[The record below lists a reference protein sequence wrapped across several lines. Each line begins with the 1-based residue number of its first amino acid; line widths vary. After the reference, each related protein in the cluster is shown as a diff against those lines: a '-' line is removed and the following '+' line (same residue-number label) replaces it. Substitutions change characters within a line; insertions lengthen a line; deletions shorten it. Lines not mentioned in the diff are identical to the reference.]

1 MAKVFFIFSLFF
13 YGLSFGQ
20 ISFDKTEHD
29 FGDLYSGDQRFV
41 DVYLKNNSDKVAFIL
56 SVDKPMEVFYIQ
68 KGAMIDPDSST
79 VIRFQVNKRSKGRFN
94 YEIPVFTSDK
104 NEPTL
109 VSLKGS
115 IKELPSNQNNFTA
128 CPNFGQS
135 PAQGN
140 PLDFKLIVETVDKET
155 REKLG
160 RSTVAI
166 IQNGSPLGKWKTQM
180 NGRFTTKIPLG
191 ITYFYAT
198 HTGYNPAEL
207 GQYVNFKQNKVT
219 LELTKSKEIVA
230 DLPDVTEPELPEV
243 EEEEQNETELSEPEA
258 VDLEELIVENEIE
271 NTHTLSEVPP
281 SFNELDKNNFDP
293 SLFKPVNVVFVVD
306 VSSSMRQADRLELL
320 KYSMN
325 QLVQMLRP
333 QDKIG
338 LVSYATNTQVLLK
351 PTSGENKEE
360 ILEIIQDLKAKGL
373 TAGGAGIKL
382 GYKQAKRNFIKD
394 GKNQVIIVTDGAFN
408 RNSDNYKRYIKR
420 FLRKD
425 ISLSVVGI
433 KSNERSEESM
443 REAAELGEG
452 RFILIEK
459 LADAQ
464 SHLKQE
470 IRLAAF
476 RYE

>member
-1 MAKVFFIFSLFF
+1 MYRFIFITILLFPLF
-13 YGLSFGQ
+13 CFGQ
-20 ISFDKTEHD
+20 IKFEKTTHD

-41 DVYLKNNSDKVAFIL
+41 DVYLKNKTIDVAFIL
-56 SVDKPMEVFYIQ
+56 SVDKPMEVVYIQ
-68 KGAMIDPDSST
+68 RGAMMEPDSST
-79 VIRFQVNKRSKGRFN
+79 VIRFQVNQRKKGRFV
-94 YEIPVFTSDK
+94 YKIPVFTSDQD
-104 NEPTL
+104 EPTIIT
-109 VSLKGS
+109 LKGS
-115 IKELPSNQNNFTA
+115 IKELPNNQNNFTA
-128 CPNFGQS
+128 CPNFGQT
-135 PAQGN
+135 PAEGN
-140 PLDFKLIVETVDKET
+140 PLDFKLVVETIDKDSK
-155 REKLG
+155 EKLG
-160 RSTVAI
+160 KSTVAI
-166 IQNGSPLGKWKTQM
+166 IQNGTPLGKWKTQS

-207 GQYVNFKQNKVT
+207 GEYVNFKRNKIT
-219 LELTKSKEIVA
+219 LELTRNTTTEEDEQEEVVAQVEDEQESKTDI
-230 DLPDVTEPELPEV
+230 
-243 EEEEQNETELSEPEA
+243 SEPEE
-258 VDLEELIVENEIE
+258 VNLNNLIVENEVETID
-271 NTHTLSEVPP
+271 TTSELPP
-281 SFNELDKNNFDP
+281 NFKELDKDNFDP
-293 SLFKPVNVVFVVD
+293 THFKPVNVVFVVD

-320 KYSMN
+320 KYSMY
-325 QLVQMLRP
+325 QLVEMLRP

-338 LVSYATNTQVLLK
+338 LVSYATNANVLLK

-360 ILEIIQDLKAKGL
+360 IKEIIKDLKAKGL

-408 RNSDNYKRYIKR
+408 RNSGNYKKYIKR

-425 ISLSVVGI
+425 ITLSVVGI
-433 KSNERSEESM
+433 KSNEKSEVSM
-443 REAAELGEG
+443 KEAAELGEG

-464 SHLKQE
+464 KNLKQE

>member
-1 MAKVFFIFSLFF
+1 MSRVVFIFIILLHGF
-13 YGLSFGQ
+13 SFGQ
-20 ISFDKTEHD
+20 VSFDKTEHD

-41 DVYLKNNSDKVAFIL
+41 DIYLKNNSNKVEFIL
-56 SVDKPMEVFYIQ
+56 SVDKPMEVVFIQ
-68 KGAMIDPDSST
+68 KGAMMDPDSST
-79 VIRFQVNKRSKGRFN
+79 VIRFQVNKRVTGRFH
-94 YEIPVFTSDK
+94 YKIPVFTSDK
-104 NEPTL
+104 DEPTL
-109 VSLKGS
+109 ISLKGT
-115 IKELPSNQNNFTA
+115 IKELPSSQNNFTA
-128 CPNFGQS
+128 CPDFGQS
-135 PAQGN
+135 PAEGN
-140 PLDFKLIVETVDKET
+140 PLDFKLTVETIDKET
-155 REKLG
+155 GGKLG
-160 RSTVAI
+160 KSIVAI

-198 HTGYNPAEL
+198 HPGYNPSEL
-207 GQYVNFKQNKVT
+207 GQYVNFKRNKVT
-219 LELTKSKEIVA
+219 LELTRSKEVIA
-230 DLPDVTEPELPEV
+230 QITEPEII
-243 EEEEQNETELSEPEA
+243 EEEESYNQNTIEISEPEN
-258 VDLEELIVENEIE
+258 VNMEELIVENETE
-271 NTHTLSEVPP
+271 YVDTVNDTPP

-306 VSSSMRQADRLELL
+306 ISTSMRQADRMELL

-325 QLVQMLRP
+325 QLVDMLRP
-333 QDKIG
+333 QDKFG
-338 LVSYATNTQVLLK
+338 LVSYATNTHVLLK

-408 RNSDNYKRYIKR
+408 RNSDDYKRYIKR

-425 ISLSVVGI
+425 IALSVVGI

-452 RFILIEK
+452 RFVLIEK

-464 SHLKQE
+464 NNLKQE
-470 IRLAAF
+470 IRIAAF

>member
-1 MAKVFFIFSLFF
+1 
-13 YGLSFGQ
+13 
-20 ISFDKTEHD
+20 
-29 FGDLYSGDQRFV
+29 
-41 DVYLKNNSDKVAFIL
+41 
-56 SVDKPMEVFYIQ
+56 
-68 KGAMIDPDSST
+68 
-79 VIRFQVNKRSKGRFN
+79 
-94 YEIPVFTSDK
+94 
-104 NEPTL
+104 
-109 VSLKGS
+109 
-115 IKELPSNQNNFTA
+115 
-128 CPNFGQS
+128 
-135 PAQGN
+135 
-140 PLDFKLIVETVDKET
+140 
-155 REKLG
+155 
-160 RSTVAI
+160 
-166 IQNGSPLGKWKTQM
+166 M

-198 HTGYNPAEL
+198 HSGYYPAEL
-207 GQYVNFKQNKVT
+207 GEYVNFKRNKIT
-219 LELTKSKEIVA
+219 LELTKSKEVIA
-230 DLPDVTEPELPEV
+230 EKPEPIITEV
-243 EEEEQNETELSEPEA
+243 EEEEEESDDQKVIEISEPEI
-258 VDLEELIVENEIE
+258 VDLEELIVENEVKTID
-271 NTHTLSEVPP
+271 TTSEIPP
-281 SFNELDKNNFDP
+281 SFSELDKNNFDP

-325 QLVQMLRP
+325 QLVEMLRP

-338 LVSYATNTQVLLK
+338 LVSYATNTNVLLK
-351 PTSGENKEE
+351 PTSAENKEE
-360 ILEIIQDLKAKGL
+360 ILEIIQGLKAKGL

-382 GYKQAKRNFIKD
+382 GYKQAKRNFIKG

-408 RNSDNYKRYIKR
+408 RNSGDYKRYIKR

-464 SHLKQE
+464 NNLKQE

-476 RYE
+476 RFE

>member
-1 MAKVFFIFSLFF
+1 MIRIFFIIAIIIHGFC
-13 YGLSFGQ
+13 FGQ
-20 ISFDKTEHD
+20 ITFDKTEHD
-29 FGDLYSGDQRFV
+29 FGDLYSGDQRYV
-41 DVYLKNNSDKVAFIL
+41 DVYLKNNSNKVAFVL
-56 SVDKPMEVFYIQ
+56 SVDKPMEVVYIQ

-79 VIRFQVNKRSKGRFN
+79 VIRFQVNKRTKGRFQ
-94 YEIPVFTSDK
+94 YKIPVFTSDK
-104 NEPTL
+104 NEPTT
-109 VSLKGS
+109 VTLKGA
-115 IKELPSNQNNFTA
+115 IKELPSSQNNFTA

-135 PAQGN
+135 PAEGN
-140 PLDFKLIVETVDKET
+140 PLDFKLIVETIDKET

-166 IQNGSPLGKWKTQM
+166 IQNGSPLGKWKTRT
-180 NGRFTTKIPLG
+180 NGRFTTQIPLG

-198 HTGYNPAEL
+198 HSGYNPAEL

-219 LELTKSKEIVA
+219 LELTRSNELIAEKQEDSEEIPDDDEIVISQ
-230 DLPDVTEPELPEV
+230 PEEV
-243 EEEEQNETELSEPEA
+243 NI
-258 VDLEELIVENEIE
+258 EELIVENE
-271 NTHTLSEVPP
+271 SEEKDSIGEIPP

-320 KYSMN
+320 KYSMT
-325 QLVQMLRP
+325 QLVEMLRP

-425 ISLSVVGI
+425 ITLSVVGI
-433 KSNERSEESM
+433 KSNEHSEESM
-443 REAAELGEG
+443 REAADLGEG

-464 SHLKQE
+464 NNLKQE

>member
-1 MAKVFFIFSLFF
+1 MNRIIFIFSLLLH
-13 YGLSFGQ
+13 GVSFTQ
-20 ISFDKTEHD
+20 VSFDKTEHD
-29 FGDLYSGDQRFV
+29 FGDLYVGDQRFV
-41 DVYLKNNSDKVAFIL
+41 DVYLKNNSNKVEFIL
-56 SVDKPMEVFYIQ
+56 SVDKPMEVVYIQ
-68 KGAMIDPDSST
+68 KGAMMNPDSST

-94 YEIPVFTSDK
+94 YKIPVFTSDK
-104 NEPTL
+104 DEPTF
-109 VSLKGS
+109 VSLKGN

-135 PAQGN
+135 PAEGN
-140 PLDFKLIVETVDKET
+140 PLDFKLVVETIDKET

-160 RSTVAI
+160 KSTVAI
-166 IQNGSPLGKWKTQM
+166 IQNGTPLGKWKTQT

-191 ITYFYAT
+191 VTYFYAT
-198 HTGYNPAEL
+198 HTGYYPAEL
-207 GQYVNFKQNKVT
+207 GEYVNFKRNKVT
-219 LELTKSKEIVA
+219 LELTRSKELIA
-230 DLPDVTEPELPEV
+230 EKTDEPEPEIKDENEV
-243 EEEEQNETELSEPEA
+243 DEQEEEVSEPES
-258 VDLEELIVENEIE
+258 VNLEELIVEETPKEETPTNEA
-271 NTHTLSEVPP
+271 PP
-281 SFNELDKNNFDP
+281 SFTELDKNNFDP

-325 QLVQMLRP
+325 QLVDMLRP

-338 LVSYATNTQVLLK
+338 LVSYATNTTVLLK

-360 ILEIIQDLKAKGL
+360 ILAIIQDLKAKGL

-382 GYKQAKRNFIKD
+382 GYKQAKRNFIED
-394 GKNQVIIVTDGAFN
+394 GKNMVIIVTDGAFN
-408 RNSDNYKRYIKR
+408 RNSDDYKRYIKR
-420 FLRKD
+420 YLRKD
-425 ISLSVVGI
+425 IALSVVGI

-443 REAAELGEG
+443 REASELGEG

-464 SHLKQE
+464 NNLKQE

>member
-1 MAKVFFIFSLFF
+1 MSRIIFIFIILSH
-13 YGLSFGQ
+13 GLSFGQ
-20 ISFDKTEHD
+20 VSFDKTEHD

-41 DVYLKNNSDKVAFIL
+41 DIYLKNNSSKVEFIL
-56 SVDKPMEVFYIQ
+56 SVDKPMEVVYIQ
-68 KGAMIDPDSST
+68 KGAMMDPDSST
-79 VIRFQVNKRSKGRFN
+79 VIRFQVNKRSKGRFH
-94 YEIPVFTSDK
+94 YKIPVFTSDK
-104 NEPTL
+104 EDPTL
-109 VSLKGS
+109 ISLKGT
-115 IKELPSNQNNFTA
+115 IKELPSSQNNFTA
-128 CPNFGQS
+128 CPDFGQS
-135 PAQGN
+135 PAEGN
-140 PLDFKLIVETVDKET
+140 PLDFKLIVETIDKET

-160 RSTVAI
+160 KSTVAI

-180 NGRFTTKIPLG
+180 NGRFTTKIPMG

-198 HTGYNPAEL
+198 HQGYSPAEL
-207 GQYVNFKQNKVT
+207 GQYVNFKRNKIT
-219 LELTKSKEIVA
+219 LELTRSKEVIA
-230 DLPDVTEPELPEV
+230 ETPEPEII
-243 EEEEQNETELSEPEA
+243 EEEEPDNQNTIELSEPEN
-258 VDLEELIVENEIE
+258 VNMEELIVENETE
-271 NTHTLSEVPP
+271 DVDTVNDAPP

-306 VSSSMRQADRLELL
+306 VSSSMRQADRMELL

-325 QLVQMLRP
+325 QLVEMLRP

-338 LVSYATNTQVLLK
+338 LVSYATNTHVLLK
-351 PTSGENKEE
+351 PTSGANKEE

-420 FLRKD
+420 YLRKN
-425 ISLSVVGI
+425 ITLSVVGI

-464 SHLKQE
+464 NNLKQE

>member
-1 MAKVFFIFSLFF
+1 MFRIIFIFTLLLHG
-13 YGLSFGQ
+13 YSFGQ

-56 SVDKPMEVFYIQ
+56 SVDKPMEVVYIQ
-68 KGAMIDPDSST
+68 KGAMMDPDSST
-79 VIRFQVNKRSKGRFN
+79 VIRFQINTRSKGRFH
-94 YEIPVFTSDK
+94 YKIPVFTSDK
-104 NEPTL
+104 DEPTL
-109 VSLKGS
+109 ISLKGV
-115 IKELPSNQNNFTA
+115 IRELPNNQNNFTA
-128 CPNFGQS
+128 CPDFGQS
-135 PAQGN
+135 PADEN
-140 PLDFKLIVETVDKET
+140 PLDFKLIVETIDKET

-160 RSTVAI
+160 KSTVAI
-166 IQNGSPLGKWKTQM
+166 IQNGIPLGKWKTQM

-207 GQYVNFKQNKVT
+207 GEYVNFKRNKIT
-219 LELTKSKEIVA
+219 LELTRSEEEITENIEA
-230 DLPDVTEPELPEV
+230 TEPKVTE
-243 EEEEQNETELSEPEA
+243 EEADDDKTIEISEPEE
-258 VDLEELIVENEIE
+258 VNLEELIVEDDSESIDTISEI
-271 NTHTLSEVPP
+271 PP
-281 SFNELDKNNFDP
+281 SFSELDKNNFDP

-320 KYSMN
+320 KYAIN
-325 QLVQMLRP
+325 QLVEMLRP

-338 LVSYATNTQVLLK
+338 LVSYATNAEVLLK
-351 PTSGENKEE
+351 PTSGANKEE
-360 ILEIIQDLKAKGL
+360 ITEIVQDLKAKGL

-408 RNSDNYKRYIKR
+408 RNSDDYKRYIKR

-425 ISLSVVGI
+425 ITLSVVGI

-464 SHLKQE
+464 NHLKQE

-476 RYE
+476 RYN

>member
-1 MAKVFFIFSLFF
+1 MNGF
-13 YGLSFGQ
+13 SFGQ
-20 ISFDKTEHD
+20 ISFDKKEHD

-41 DVYLKNNSDKVAFIL
+41 DIYLKNKTDDVAFIL
-56 SVDKPMEVFYIQ
+56 SVDKPMEVVYIQ
-68 KGAMIDPDSST
+68 RGAMMDPDSST
-79 VIRFQVNKRSKGRFN
+79 VIRFQVNKRNKGRFN
-94 YEIPVFTSDK
+94 YKIPVFTSDK
-104 NEPTL
+104 EDPTIIT
-109 VSLKGS
+109 LKGAV
-115 IKELPSNQNNFTA
+115 KELPENQNNFTA
-128 CPNFGQS
+128 CPDFGQS
-135 PAQGN
+135 PAEGN
-140 PLDFKLIVETVDKET
+140 PLDFKLIVETIDKET

-160 RSTVAI
+160 KSTVAI

-198 HTGYNPAEL
+198 HSGYNPAEL
-207 GQYVNFKQNKVT
+207 GEYVNFKRNKIT
-219 LELTKSKEIVA
+219 LELTRSKEDIA
-230 DLPDVTEPELPEV
+230 ETTEPETK
-243 EEEEQNETELSEPEA
+243 EEEEQDNQNTIEISEPEN
-258 VDLEELIVENEIE
+258 VDMEELIVEDEDEDEEKE
-271 NTHTLSEVPP
+271 NDVPP
-281 SFNELDKNNFDP
+281 SFNELDKDNFDP

-325 QLVQMLRP
+325 QLVEMLRP

-338 LVSYATNTQVLLK
+338 LVSYATNTDVLLK
-351 PTSGENKEE
+351 PTSGENKDE

-420 FLRKD
+420 YLRKD

-443 REAAELGEG
+443 REAAELGNG

-464 SHLKQE
+464 NHLKQE

>member
-1 MAKVFFIFSLFF
+1 
-13 YGLSFGQ
+13 
-20 ISFDKTEHD
+20 
-29 FGDLYSGDQRFV
+29 
-41 DVYLKNNSDKVAFIL
+41 
-56 SVDKPMEVFYIQ
+56 
-68 KGAMIDPDSST
+68 
-79 VIRFQVNKRSKGRFN
+79 VNKRTKGRFQ

-104 NEPTL
+104 NEPTTIT
-109 VSLKGS
+109 LKGA
-115 IKELPSNQNNFTA
+115 IKDVPSSQNNFTA

-135 PAQGN
+135 PAEGN
-140 PLDFKLIVETVDKET
+140 PLDFKLIVETIDKET
-155 REKLG
+155 KEKLG

-180 NGRFTTKIPLG
+180 NGRFTTQIPLG

-198 HTGYNPAEL
+198 HSGYEPAEL

-219 LELTKSKEIVA
+219 LELTRTNEVIAEKQEDSDEEI
-230 DLPDVTEPELPEV
+230 PDNTEEEV
-243 EEEEQNETELSEPEA
+243 EEIEISEPEE
-258 VDLEELIVENEIE
+258 VDIEELIVENESDETDSIGE
-271 NTHTLSEVPP
+271 APP

-320 KYSMN
+320 KYSMT
-325 QLVQMLRP
+325 QLVEMLRP

-425 ISLSVVGI
+425 ITLSVVGI
-433 KSNERSEESM
+433 KSNEHSEESM
-443 REAAELGEG
+443 REAANLGEG

-464 SHLKQE
+464 NHLKQE